1 MRRQC
6 LHPRQLNASPSLC
19 DRPPPLPKRVWSHM
33 FGQFLTVF
41 CTWEETWEVPGGN
54 SGPYEG
60 DDAEKSTQQ
69 VAADDILRFV
79 PTSPAVFLTV
89 YERGERSCAHTQV
102 YWMRASCLPT
112 RRRKR

>member
-1 MRRQC
+1 M
-6 LHPRQLNASPSLC
+6 
-19 DRPPPLPKRVWSHM
+19 
-33 FGQFLTVF
+33 
-41 CTWEETWEVPGGN
+41 PGGN

-89 YERGERSCAHTQV
+89 YERGEYGVALT
-102 YWMRASCLPT
+102 L
-112 RRRKR
+112 KFIG